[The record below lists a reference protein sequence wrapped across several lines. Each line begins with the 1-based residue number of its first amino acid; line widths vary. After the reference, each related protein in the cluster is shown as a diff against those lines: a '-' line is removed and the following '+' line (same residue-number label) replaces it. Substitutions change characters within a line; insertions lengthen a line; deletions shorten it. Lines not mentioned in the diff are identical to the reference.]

1 MGTHRVISL
10 IEEIFGGI
18 ELHACFSLVD
28 SEGLVLYST
37 GDCLDQMLLEGLN
50 AQLIVAFESTLKAF
64 QDIPFSNSSL
74 DYILINSGDI
84 MFYVDDLAGD
94 LGLFLIIRTRT
105 DLMERVLPFLKSFV
119 KTVEKNLTKSR

>member
-1 MGTHRVISL
+1 MGTHKVISI

-18 ELHACFSLVD
+18 ELHACVSLVD

-37 GDCLDQMLLEGLN
+37 GDCLDQMILEGLN
-50 AQLIVAFESTLKAF
+50 AQLIVAFESALRAF
-64 QDIPFSNSSL
+64 WDVPLSNASL
-74 DYILINSGDI
+74 DYILINSGAI
-84 MFYVDDLAGD
+84 MFYVDDLVGE

-119 KTVEKNLTKSR
+119 GIVEKNLIRSN